1 MFALGIRHVG
11 KKVAKIL
18 ANHFETMDDLMNAS
32 IEDIASIPT
41 IGDIIAN
48 AVYYYFQ
55 DDKNKKMIEEL
66 KEVNVNMKFIG
77 EKLNSDDNFNDKTFV
92 LTGTLSKLTRDQASL
107 EIENRGGKVTNSV
120 TKKTNVVIVGENPG
134 SKYQKAR
141 DLEIEIWTEEEF
153 ISKL

>member
-1 MFALGIRHVG
+1 
-11 KKVAKIL
+11 
-18 ANHFETMDDLMNAS
+18 
-32 IEDIASIPT
+32 
-41 IGDIIAN
+41 
-48 AVYYYFQ
+48 
-55 DDKNKKMIEEL
+55 MIEEL

-141 DLEIEIWTEEEF
+141 DLEIEIWIEEEF

>member
-1 MFALGIRHVG
+1 MIYFLRHGLDDERYIGGWSDVSLVDSG
-11 KKVAKIL
+11 RKEILDAYLWMRNNLNIKK
-18 ANHFETMDDLMNAS
+18 
-32 IEDIASIPT
+32 
-41 IGDIIAN
+41 IISSDVLR
-48 AVYYYFQ
+48 AVESAE
-55 DDKNKKMIEEL
+55 I
-66 KEVNVNMKFIG
+66 IG

-141 DLEIEIWTEEEF
+141 DLEIEIWIEEEF